1 MPPKIARLAALG
13 AYGACA
19 GIAALFLL
27 FVFGTRPTAFSGMDS
42 TLRFIAWFSVAGVLL
57 ALLGVHVVFGRQLMA
72 LARGEARPA

>member
-27 FVFGTRPTAFSGMDS
+27 FVFGTRPTTFSGMDP

-72 LARGEARPA
+72 LARGESRPA